1 MSASWILTGASV
13 TGPGHLRERMPNQDA
28 YLNRRMRGGFI
39 AVVCDGMGS
48 RPFSGFGAKCACR
61 VSRNILASANFSI
74 DSRSLITT
82 IRDGWL
88 NALGDIDPNDA
99 ATTCLICWGNSI
111 GEVRYFQLG
120 DGRIIAP
127 EMEYSERVSFTN
139 ETTGLGVSH
148 TLDAWTE
155 GAVTLAR
162 GQGIVMM
169 TDGISEDLEEG
180 SEQAMLKSLLRLA
193 KYQGPRRAKKSIV
206 RELNDWPTPSHLDDK
221 TISIIVRR

>member
-13 TGPGHLRERMPNQDA
+13 TGPGHLRARMPNQDA

-48 RPFSGFGAKCACR
+48 RPFSDFGAKCACR

-111 GEVRYFQLG
+111 G
-120 DGRIIAP
+120 
-127 EMEYSERVSFTN
+127 
-139 ETTGLGVSH
+139 
-148 TLDAWTE
+148 
-155 GAVTLAR
+155 
-162 GQGIVMM
+162 
-169 TDGISEDLEEG
+169 
-180 SEQAMLKSLLRLA
+180 
-193 KYQGPRRAKKSIV
+193 
-206 RELNDWPTPSHLDDK
+206 
-221 TISIIVRR
+221 